1 MRVLVVDDEKNIRG
15 SIDRYLRLE
24 GIESLGAE
32 NGLSAQRLL
41 QREPFAAAVVDLK
54 MPGMNGL
61 ELLQWIR
68 RVGLL
73 LPVIMISAYGDIRD
87 AVESMKLGAQDY
99 IVKPFDP
106 EELVL
111 RLKRILEAQSLRDQ
125 VELGRRASYSGPEL
139 IGQTAAMREIRE
151 TVAKIARTP
160 STVLITGE
168 SGTGKEIIARLIH
181 TLSDRPDGPFM
192 AVNVGGI
199 PETLL
204 ESELF
209 GYEKG
214 AFTGASSRKN
224 GIFELASSG
233 TLFLDEVGDMP
244 LQLQVKLLRVLQ
256 ERTIQRLGG
265 TVPIPVDVRILSA
278 TNRDVESRV
287 KEGQLRQDLFYRLN
301 VVRIHVPPLRERLE
315 DIPALVGHLIEKL
328 NRKMGKTVRTILPE
342 ALLKL
347 GSYSYP
353 GNVRELE
360 NIIERAFIFSSSDA
374 IGPGDIDIPMDQA
387 RTLPVPT
394 TLKDLERRAITE
406 ALHRWEGNRTRA
418 ARELGIT
425 RRTLINKINEYRLRA
440 DQNPDG

>member
-1 MRVLVVDDEKNIRG
+1 MLVVDDEKNIRG

-387 RTLPVPT
+387 RTLPAPT

-425 RRTLINKINEYRLRA
+425 RRTLINKINEYRLRP
-440 DQNPDG
+440 DQNPGG